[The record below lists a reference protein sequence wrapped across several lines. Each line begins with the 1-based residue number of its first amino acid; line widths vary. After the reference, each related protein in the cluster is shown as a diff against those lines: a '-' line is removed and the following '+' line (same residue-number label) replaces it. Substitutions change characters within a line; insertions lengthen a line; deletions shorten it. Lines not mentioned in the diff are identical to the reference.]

1 VATRVS
7 ASRLIGRAGE
17 LAELTAA
24 FDEAAGGAAS
34 LAFLAGESGV
44 GKSRLLHTFLER
56 AAERGGCALGGE
68 CVELGRD
75 ELPYAPL
82 VAALRGLLRERDP
95 VLDGLSPATRAGL
108 AQLVPEL
115 DPEAVGGSKDDGRRP
130 IEALLSLL
138 EALAEDMPMVLWLDD
153 AHWADHPTRA
163 FLAFLAAGLPDE
175 CQLLTVIA
183 YRSDQLH
190 RRHPMRPLLAEL
202 GRGRRVR
209 RLELEPFDR
218 GEVATQ
224 LADILGVAPD
234 REAVER
240 FFERGEGNPL
250 FTEELLAAG
259 ADGRGRL
266 PSTLRDALLLRIER
280 LPETSRGLL
289 RILATAGRLKH
300 DHFVA
305 VCEIDEDE
313 LATGLRDAVEA
324 QVIAVGRD
332 DRYGFRH
339 ALLREVIYDDLLPGE
354 RAELHLRLARALEA
368 TLGQDDHLAIRATAV
383 AHHFNAAGDQ
393 PQALRTAVQAARA
406 VERGGTP
413 GAAAAL
419 LDRALALWPRVTEP
433 ETPAGVGH
441 ATLIS
446 LAARA
451 HGLDADEPHAIH
463 LFEQA
468 LEEIDETVEPHR
480 VAGLLAEIASARWAL
495 GQAGAARED
504 LERAL
509 ALLPESEPTPERA
522 RILEA
527 KARFLLL
534 QGRFAESR
542 DAADEALRAAEAAG
556 VEDTEALVLNRL
568 GLCLFFLGEEERGDE
583 VMRES
588 LELARRSGSNDQL
601 AAAFVNYADA
611 LHLAG
616 RGEEAAELAAQ
627 GEREITPG
635 DRSALWIACARSEIL
650 FYLGR
655 WDEAEAVLPARNSG
669 QGTATLANLLLRRAS
684 LMLGRGDTAGARK
697 AVEHVRA
704 FLADSVEPQYIA
716 PAGTLIVEL
725 ELRAGNVEAAR
736 EAAEKA
742 IDQIEYCSDDAAR
755 MALISA
761 AATAVEAEAAERARD
776 LGDAAELRA
785 SQLRAELMA
794 ARTEAATEAIG
805 GRPLELAHSLTAAA
819 HLARARGD
827 ADVAARAAAAAS
839 AWEALSRPYQAA
851 LMRQREAEGHAAA
864 ADRGAAGEAAARA
877 LAAAEWIGSEWL
889 AAEVAGL
896 IARARLPRRASE
908 GGGGD
913 GRGASGGGGRGT
925 SGRGGRGA
933 SGGGGR
939 GVSGRGAVGRGDRA
953 AGAGGGGG
961 LAGAGSGAGGGDRA
975 AEEDPF
981 GLTPRERQVLAAL
994 AAGATNREIAA
1005 DLYMAEKTASVHVSR
1020 ILAKLG
1026 VRSRTEAAAVAHR
1039 LALTLTDPEE
1049 Q

>member
-7 ASRLIGRAGE
+7 ASQLIGRAGE
-17 LAELTAA
+17 LAELMAA

-34 LAFLAGESGV
+34 LAFLGGESGV
-44 GKSRLLHTFLER
+44 GKSRLLHTFIER
-56 AAERGGCALGGE
+56 AAERGGCAIGGE

-95 VLDGLSPATRAGL
+95 VLEGLSPATRAGL

-115 DPEAVGGSKDDGRRP
+115 DPGAAVDSEEDRHRP
-130 IEALLSLL
+130 FEALLSLL
-138 EALAEDMPMVLWLDD
+138 EALAEDTPMILWLDD
-153 AHWADHPTRA
+153 AHWADHATRG
-163 FLAFLAAGLPDE
+163 FLAFLAASLPDD
-175 CQLLTVIA
+175 CRLLTVIA

-209 RLELEPFDR
+209 RLELDPFNR

-224 LADILGVAPD
+224 LSDILGARPD
-234 REAVER
+234 PDIVER

-259 ADGRGRL
+259 SDGRGRL

-280 LPETSRGLL
+280 LPVETRGLL
-289 RILATAGRLKH
+289 RILAVAGRLKH

-305 VCEIDEDE
+305 VCGLDEDE
-313 LATGLRDAVEA
+313 LAAGLRAGVEA
-324 QVIAVGRD
+324 QVVQVGRD

-368 TLGQDDHLAIRATAV
+368 TLSDDDHLAIRAAAV

-393 PQALRTAVQAARA
+393 PQALRSAVQAARA

-419 LDRALALWPRVTEP
+419 LDRALALWPRVAEP
-433 ETPAGVGH
+433 EPLAGMEH
-441 ATLIS
+441 ATLVS

-451 HGLDADEPHAIH
+451 HGLDADETHAIK

-468 LEEIDETVEPHR
+468 LGEVDESREPHR
-480 VAGLLAEIASARWAL
+480 VAGLLAELSSARWAL
-495 GQAGAARED
+495 GQANVARED
-504 LERAL
+504 LDRAL

-542 DAADEALRAAEAAG
+542 DAADEALLAAEAAG
-556 VEDTEALVLNRL
+556 VADTEALVLNRL

-601 AAAFVNYADA
+601 AAAFVNYSDA

-616 RGEEAAELAAQ
+616 RGEEAAKLAAQ

-635 DRSALWIACARSEIL
+635 DRSALWVACARSEVL
-650 FYLGR
+650 FFLGR
-655 WDEAEAVLPARNSG
+655 WDEAEAVLPARNRGEGS
-669 QGTATLANLLLRRAS
+669 ATLANLLLRRAS
-684 LMLGRGDTAGARK
+684 LLLGRGDTDGARK
-697 AVEHVRA
+697 TVEHSRG
-704 FLADSVEPQYIA
+704 FIADSVEPQYIA
-716 PAGTLIVEL
+716 PAGALMVEL
-725 ELRAGNVEAAR
+725 ELRGGNVEAAR

-742 IDQIEYCSDDAAR
+742 IDQIEFCSDDAAR

-761 AATAVEAEAAERARD
+761 AATAVEADAADRARD
-776 LGDAAELRA
+776 LGDRAELEA

-794 ARTEAATEAIG
+794 ARTEAAADEIG
-805 GRPLELAHSLTAAA
+805 RRRLECAYSHTAGA

-827 ADVAARAAAAAS
+827 ADAATRAAAAAD
-839 AWEALSRPYQAA
+839 AWDDLSRPYQAA
-851 LMRQREAEGHAAA
+851 QMRLREAEGHAAA
-864 ADRGAAGEAAARA
+864 GDREAAGAAAARA
-877 LAAAEWIGSEWL
+877 LETAEEIGSAWL
-889 AAEVAGL
+889 ASEVAGL
-896 IARARLPRRASE
+896 IARARLPRGSATADGTGSGADGRDGGGRA
-908 GGGGD
+908 GTGGGD
-913 GRGASGGGGRGT
+913 GNGA
-925 SGRGGRGA
+925 
-933 SGGGGR
+933 
-939 GVSGRGAVGRGDRA
+939 RA
-953 AGAGGGGG
+953 A
-961 LAGAGSGAGGGDRA
+961 D
-975 AEEDPF
+975 DNPF
-981 GLTPRERQVLAAL
+981 DLTPRERQVLAAV
-994 AAGATNREIAA
+994 AEGATNREIATS
-1005 DLYMAEKTASVHVSR
+1005 LFMAEKTASVHVSR

-1039 LALTLTDPEE
+1039 LALVDPAG

>member
-1 VATRVS
+1 VANRVS
-7 ASRLIGRAGE
+7 ASQLIGRAGE
-17 LAELTAA
+17 LAELMAA
-24 FDEAAGGAAS
+24 FDEAAAGAAS

-44 GKSRLLHTFLER
+44 GKSRLLHTFIER

-95 VLDGLSPATRAGL
+95 VLEGLSPATRAGL
-108 AQLVPEL
+108 AQLVPEI
-115 DPEAVGGSKDDGRRP
+115 DPDAPSAPDEDRHRP
-130 IEALLSLL
+130 FEALLSLL
-138 EALAEDMPMVLWLDD
+138 EALAEDTPMILWLDD
-153 AHWADHPTRA
+153 AHWADQATRG
-163 FLAFLAAGLPDE
+163 FLAFLAASLPDD
-175 CQLLTVIA
+175 CRLLTVIA

-209 RLELEPFDR
+209 RLELDPFNR

-224 LADILGVAPD
+224 LSDILGARPD
-234 REAVER
+234 ADIVER

-259 ADGRGRL
+259 SDGRGRL
-266 PSTLRDALLLRIER
+266 PSTLRDALLLRVER
-280 LPETSRGLL
+280 LPEVTRGLL
-289 RILATAGRLKH
+289 RILAVAGRLKH

-305 VCEIDEDE
+305 VCEAGEDE
-313 LATGLRDAVEA
+313 LATGLREAVEA
-324 QVIAVGRD
+324 QVVQVGRD

-368 TLGQDDHLAIRATAV
+368 TLPEDDHLAIRAAAV

-393 PQALRTAVQAARA
+393 PQALRSAVQAARA

-419 LDRALALWPRVTEP
+419 LDRALALWPRVAEP
-433 ETPAGVGH
+433 EPLAGMEH
-441 ATLIS
+441 ATLLS

-451 HGLDADEPHAIH
+451 HGLDADEPHAIK
-463 LFEQA
+463 LYEQA
-468 LEEIDETVEPHR
+468 LGEVAEADEPHR

-495 GQAGAARED
+495 GQANAARED
-504 LERAL
+504 LDRAL
-509 ALLPESEPTPERA
+509 ALLPASEPTPERA

-616 RGEEAAELAAQ
+616 RGEEAAKLAAQ

-650 FYLGR
+650 FFLGR
-655 WDEAEAVLPARNSG
+655 WDEAEAVLPARNRGEGS
-669 QGTATLANLLLRRAS
+669 ATLANLLLRRAS
-684 LMLGRGDTAGARK
+684 LMLGRGDADGARR
-697 AVEHVRA
+697 AVEHSRG
-704 FLADSVEPQYIA
+704 FIADSVEPQYIA
-716 PAGTLIVEL
+716 PAGALMVEL

-742 IDQIEYCSDDAAR
+742 IDQIEFCSDDAAR

-761 AATAVEAEAAERARD
+761 AATAVEADAADRARD
-776 LGDAAELRA
+776 LGDRAELSA

-794 ARTEAATEAIG
+794 ARTEAAAEEIG
-805 GRPLELAHSLTAAA
+805 RRRLECAYSLTAGA

-827 ADVAARAAAAAS
+827 RDAAGRAGAAAG
-839 AWEALSRPYQAA
+839 AWDELSRPYQAA
-851 LMRQREAEGHAAA
+851 QMRLREAEGHAAA
-864 ADRGAAGEAAARA
+864 GEREAAGAAAATA
-877 LAAAEWIGSEWL
+877 LAGAEEIGSEWL

-896 IARARLPRRASE
+896 IARARLPQGSAIAN
-908 GGGGD
+908 GD
-913 GRGASGGGGRGT
+913 ARQDGA
-925 SGRGGRGA
+925 
-933 SGGGGR
+933 
-939 GVSGRGAVGRGDRA
+939 DP
-953 AGAGGGGG
+953 AGNAN
-961 LAGAGSGAGGGDRA
+961 
-975 AEEDPF
+975 PF
-981 GLTPRERQVLAAL
+981 DLTPRERQVLAAL
-994 AAGATNREIAA
+994 AEGATNREIAA
-1005 DLYMAEKTASVHVSR
+1005 SLFMAEKTASVHVSR

-1039 LALTLTDPEE
+1039 LALVDPRA
-1049 Q
+1049 

>member
-44 GKSRLLHTFLER
+44 GKSRLLHTFLDR

-115 DPEAVGGSKDDGRRP
+115 DPDAAPDPDDERHRP
-130 IEALLSLL
+130 FEALLSLL
-138 EALAEDMPMVLWLDD
+138 EALAEDTPMVLWLDD
-153 AHWADHPTRA
+153 AHWADHATRG
-163 FLAFLAAGLPDE
+163 FLAFLAASLPDD
-175 CQLLTVIA
+175 CRLLTVIA

-209 RLELEPFDR
+209 RLELEPFNR

-224 LADILGVAPD
+224 LSDILGSRPD
-234 REAVER
+234 TEVVER

-259 ADGRGRL
+259 SDGRGRL

-280 LPETSRGLL
+280 LPEASRGLL
-289 RILATAGRLKH
+289 RILAVAGRLKH

-305 VCEIDEDE
+305 VCSLGEDE
-313 LATGLRDAVEA
+313 LAAGLRAAVEA
-324 QVIAVGRD
+324 QVVRVGRD

-368 TLGQDDHLAIRATAV
+368 TLPEDDHLAIRAAAV

-393 PQALRTAVQAARA
+393 PEALRSAVQAARA

-419 LDRALALWPRVTEP
+419 LDRALALWPRVAEP
-433 ETPAGVGH
+433 EPLAGMGH
-441 ATLIS
+441 ATLVS

-451 HGLDADEPHAIH
+451 HGLDADEPHAIK
-463 LFEQA
+463 LYEQA
-468 LEEIDETVEPHR
+468 LGEVDETSEPHR
-480 VAGLLAEIASARWAL
+480 TAGLLAELASARWAL
-495 GQAGAARED
+495 GQAESARED

-509 ALLPESEPTPERA
+509 ALLPESDPTPERA

-601 AAAFVNYADA
+601 ATAFVNYADA

-616 RGEEAAELAAQ
+616 RGEEAAALAAE
-627 GEREITPG
+627 GEREITRG
-635 DRSALWIACARSEIL
+635 DRSALWVACARSEVL
-650 FYLGR
+650 FFLGR
-655 WDEAEAVLPARNSG
+655 WDEAEAVLPARNRG
-669 QGTATLANLLLRRAS
+669 QGTATLANMLLRRSS
-684 LMLGRGDTAGARK
+684 LMLGRGDAVGARK
-697 AVEHVRA
+697 ELEHART
-704 FLADSVEPQYIA
+704 FLADSVEPQMIA
-716 PAGTLIVEL
+716 PLGSLTVEL

-736 EAAEKA
+736 EAAAKA
-742 IDQIEYCSDDAAR
+742 IDQIEFCSDDAAR

-761 AATAVEAEAAERARD
+761 ASTAVEADAADRARD
-776 LGDAAELRA
+776 LGDVAGLEAAR
-785 SQLRAELMA
+785 LRAELMA
-794 ARTEAATEAIG
+794 ARTDAAAEAIG
-805 GRPLELAHSLTAAA
+805 ERPLERAYGLTAGA

-827 ADVAARAAAAAS
+827 EDAGARAAAAAD
-839 AWEALSRPYQAA
+839 AWDALSRPYQAA
-851 LMRQREAEGHAAA
+851 QMRLREAEGWA
-864 ADRGAAGEAAARA
+864 AAGEREAAGTAAARA
-877 LAAAEWIGSEWL
+877 LGTAEELGSEWL
-889 AAEVAGL
+889 ASEVAGL
-896 IARARLPRRASE
+896 IARARLPRGEATGAGTSAAGPARGSGE
-908 GGGGD
+908 GD
-913 GRGASGGGGRGT
+913 GRAD
-925 SGRGGRGA
+925 A
-933 SGGGGR
+933 K
-939 GVSGRGAVGRGDRA
+939 
-953 AGAGGGGG
+953 
-961 LAGAGSGAGGGDRA
+961 A
-975 AEEDPF
+975 AENPF
-981 GLTPRERQVLAAL
+981 DLTPRERQVLSAL
-994 AAGATNREIAA
+994 AEGATNREIAA
-1005 DLYMAEKTASVHVSR
+1005 SLFMAEKTASVHVSR

-1039 LALTLTDPEE
+1039 LGLVETR
-1049 Q
+1049 

>member
-1 VATRVS
+1 MATRVS

-17 LAELTAA
+17 LAELMAA

-44 GKSRLLHTFLER
+44 GKSRLLHTFLEQ
-56 AAERGGCALGGE
+56 AVERGGCSIGGE
-68 CVELGRD
+68 CVDLGRD

-95 VLDGLSPATRAGL
+95 VLDGLSAGTLAGL

-115 DPEAVGGSKDDGRRP
+115 DPAAAREADEDHRRP
-130 IEALLSLL
+130 FEALLSLL
-138 EALAEDMPMVLWLDD
+138 EALAEDTPVILWLDD
-153 AHWADHPTRA
+153 AHWADNATRH
-163 FLAFLAAGLPDE
+163 FLYFLAASLPDE
-175 CQLLTVIA
+175 CRLLTVIA

-209 RLELEPFDR
+209 RLELDPFDR

-224 LADILGVAPD
+224 LSDILGARPDPDIVA
-234 REAVER
+234 R

-280 LPETSRGLL
+280 LPEASRGLL
-289 RILATAGRLKH
+289 RILAVAGRLKH
-300 DHFVA
+300 DRFVA
-305 VCEIDEDE
+305 VCEADEDE
-313 LATGLRDAVEA
+313 LAAGLREAVEQ
-324 QVIAVGRD
+324 QVIEVGRD
-332 DRYGFRH
+332 ERYGFRH

-354 RAELHLRLARALEA
+354 RAELHLRLARVLEA
-368 TLGQDDHLAIRATAV
+368 TLGEDDNLAIRAAAV

-393 PQALRTAVQAARA
+393 PEALRTAVQAARA

-419 LDRALALWPRVTEP
+419 LDRALALWPRVAEA
-433 ETPAGVGH
+433 ETAAGADH
-441 ATLIS
+441 TTLVS

-451 HGLDADEPHAIH
+451 HALDTDEPHAIK

-468 LEEIDETVEPHR
+468 LGEIEEAEEPHR

-495 GQAGAARED
+495 GQAEAARED

-542 DAADEALRAAEAAG
+542 DAAEEALRAAEAAG

-568 GLCLFFLGEEERGDE
+568 GLCLFFLGEEARGDQA
-583 VMRES
+583 MRES
-588 LELARRSGSNDQL
+588 LDLARRSGSNDQL

-635 DRSALWIACARSEIL
+635 DRSALWIACARSEVL
-650 FYLGR
+650 FFLGR
-655 WDEAEAVLPARNSG
+655 WDEAEAVLPTRNRG
-669 QGTATLANLLLRRAS
+669 QGTATLANVLLRRSS
-684 LMLGRGDTAGARK
+684 LMLGRGDSAGARK
-697 AVEHVRA
+697 DIEHART
-704 FLADSVEPQYIA
+704 FLADSVEPQFIA
-716 PAGTLIVEL
+716 PAGALTVEL
-725 ELRAGNVEAAR
+725 ELREGNVEAAR

-776 LGDAAELRA
+776 LGDAAGLEA

-794 ARTEAATEAIG
+794 ARTQAAADAIG
-805 GRPLELAHSLTAAA
+805 GRALECAYALTAEAQ
-819 HLARARGD
+819 LARARGD
-827 ADVAARAAAAAS
+827 GD
-839 AWEALSRPYQAA
+839 
-851 LMRQREAEGHAAA
+851 
-864 ADRGAAGEAAARA
+864 AAARA
-877 LAAAEWIGSEWL
+877 
-889 AAEVAGL
+889 
-896 IARARLPRRASE
+896 
-908 GGGGD
+908 
-913 GRGASGGGGRGT
+913 
-925 SGRGGRGA
+925 
-933 SGGGGR
+933 
-939 GVSGRGAVGRGDRA
+939 
-953 AGAGGGGG
+953 
-961 LAGAGSGAGGGDRA
+961 
-975 AEEDPF
+975 
-981 GLTPRERQVLAAL
+981 
-994 AAGATNREIAA
+994 
-1005 DLYMAEKTASVHVSR
+1005 
-1020 ILAKLG
+1020 
-1026 VRSRTEAAAVAHR
+1026 
-1039 LALTLTDPEE
+1039 
-1049 Q
+1049 

>member
-1 VATRVS
+1 MATRVS

-17 LAELTAA
+17 LAELMAA
-24 FDEAAGGAAS
+24 FDEAAAGAAS
-34 LAFLAGESGV
+34 LAFLGGESGV
-44 GKSRLLHTFLER
+44 GKSRLLHTFIER
-56 AAERGGCALGGE
+56 ARERGGCAIGGE
-68 CVELGRD
+68 CVELVRD

-95 VLDGLSPATRAGL
+95 VLDGLSPAIRAGL

-115 DPEAVGGSKDDGRRP
+115 DPDGARDAREDQSRP
-130 IEALLSLL
+130 FEALLALL
-138 EALAEDMPMVLWLDD
+138 EALAEDTPMILWLDD
-153 AHWADHPTRA
+153 AHWADNATRH
-163 FLAFLAAGLPDE
+163 FLNFLAASLPDD
-175 CQLLTVIA
+175 CRLLTVIA

-209 RLELEPFDR
+209 RLELTPFNR

-224 LADILGVAPD
+224 LSDILGARPD
-234 REAVER
+234 TDIVER

-259 ADGRGRL
+259 SDGRGRL

-289 RILATAGRLKH
+289 RILAVAGRLKH

-305 VCEIDEDE
+305 VCETTEDE
-313 LATGLRDAVEA
+313 LAAGLREAVES
-324 QVIAVGRD
+324 QVVQVGRD

-354 RAELHLRLARALEA
+354 RAELHLRLARVLEA
-368 TLGQDDHLAIRATAV
+368 TLSEDDHLAIRAAAV

-393 PQALRTAVQAARA
+393 PEALRTAVQAARA

-419 LDRALALWPRVTEP
+419 LDRALALWPRVAEP
-433 ETPAGVGH
+433 ETAAGMDH
-441 ATLIS
+441 TTLVS
-446 LAARA
+446 LTARA
-451 HGLDADEPHAIH
+451 HGLDADESHAIK

-468 LEEIDETVEPHR
+468 LGEVEEASEPHR
-480 VAGLLAEIASARWAL
+480 VAGLLADLASARWAL
-495 GQAGAARED
+495 GQANPARED

-568 GLCLFFLGEEERGDE
+568 GLCLFFLGEEERGDQ

-588 LELARRSGSNDQL
+588 LDLARRSGSNDQL

-627 GEREITPG
+627 GEREIAPG
-635 DRSALWIACARSEIL
+635 DRSALWVACARSEIL
-650 FYLGR
+650 FFLGR
-655 WDEAEAVLPARNSG
+655 WDEAEAVLPARNRGEGS
-669 QGTATLANLLLRRAS
+669 ATLANLLLRRAS
-684 LMLGRGDTAGARK
+684 LLLGRGDTDGARK
-697 AVEHVRA
+697 TVEHSRA
-704 FLADSVEPQYIA
+704 FIADSVEPQYIA
-716 PAGTLIVEL
+716 PAGALMVEL
-725 ELRAGNVEAAR
+725 ELRGGNVEAAR

-742 IDQIEYCSDDAAR
+742 IDQIEFCSEDASR

-761 AATAVEAEAAERARD
+761 AATAVEADAADRARD
-776 LGDAAELRA
+776 LGDTAELEA

-794 ARTEAATEAIG
+794 ARTEAAADEIG
-805 GRPLELAHSLTAAA
+805 RRRLECAYGLTAAA

-827 ADVAARAAAAAS
+827 ADAAARAAAAAD
-839 AWEALSRPYQAA
+839 AWDDLSRPYQAA
-851 LMRQREAEGHAAA
+851 QMRLREAEGHAAA
-864 ADRGAAGEAAARA
+864 GDREAAGAAAARG
-877 LAAAEWIGSEWL
+877 LASAEELGSEWL
-889 AAEVAGL
+889 AAEIAGL
-896 IARARLPRRASE
+896 VARARLPR
-908 GGGGD
+908 GGGATDGGGNGRAALD
-913 GRGASGGGGRGT
+913 GRSAD
-925 SGRGGRGA
+925 RGA
-933 SGGGGR
+933 D
-939 GVSGRGAVGRGDRA
+939 AKAD
-953 AGAGGGGG
+953 
-961 LAGAGSGAGGGDRA
+961 DN
-975 AEEDPF
+975 PF
-981 GLTPRERQVLAAL
+981 DLTPRERQVLAAL
-994 AAGATNREIAA
+994 AEGATNREIAA
-1005 DLYMAEKTASVHVSR
+1005 SLFMAEKTASVHVSR

-1039 LALTLTDPEE
+1039 LSLV
-1049 Q
+1049 

>member
-7 ASRLIGRAGE
+7 ASRLIGRADE
-17 LAELTAA
+17 LAELMAA

-44 GKSRLLHTFLER
+44 GKSRLLHTFLDR
-56 AAERGGCALGGE
+56 AHERGGCAIGGE

-95 VLDGLSPATRAGL
+95 VLDGLSPATREGL

-115 DPEAVGGSKDDGRRP
+115 DPDVVVDHDDDRHRP
-130 IEALLSLL
+130 FEALLNLL
-138 EALAEDMPMVLWLDD
+138 EALAEETPMVLWLDD
-153 AHWADHPTRA
+153 AHWADHATRA
-163 FLAFLAAGLPDE
+163 FLAFLAASLPDE
-175 CQLLTVIA
+175 CRLMTVIA

-209 RLELEPFDR
+209 RLELDPFDR

-224 LADILGVAPD
+224 LSDIIGAAPD
-234 REAVER
+234 SAVVDT

-259 ADGRGRL
+259 GDGRGRL

-280 LPETSRGLL
+280 LPETARGQL
-289 RILATAGRLKH
+289 RVLAVAGRLKH

-305 VCEIDEDE
+305 VCRFDEDV
-313 LATGLRDAVEA
+313 LAAGLREAVEA
-324 QVIAVGRD
+324 QVITVGRD

-354 RAELHLRLARALEA
+354 RAELHLKLARTLEA
-368 TLGQDDHLAIRATAV
+368 TLGEDDHLAIRAAAV
-383 AHHFNAAGDQ
+383 AHHFNASGDQ
-393 PQALRTAVQAARA
+393 PQALRTAVAAARS
-406 VERGGTP
+406 VERGGAP

-419 LDRALALWPRVTEP
+419 FDRGLALWPRVAEP
-433 ETPAGVGH
+433 ETLAGVEH
-441 ATLIS
+441 TTLLT

-451 HGLDADEPHAIH
+451 HGLDNDEPHAIT

-468 LEEIDETVEPHR
+468 LGEIDETAEPHR
-480 VAGLLAEIASARWAL
+480 IAGLLAEIASARWAM
-495 GQAGAARED
+495 GKAESARED

-522 RILEA
+522 QILEQ

-568 GLCLFFLGEEERGDE
+568 GLCLFLLGEEERGDP

-611 LHLAG
+611 LHMAG
-616 RGEEAAELAAQ
+616 RGEEAAALAAQ
-627 GEREITPG
+627 GEREVTSG
-635 DRSALWIACARSEIL
+635 DRSAVWIACAHSEIL

-655 WDEAEAVLPARNSG
+655 WDEAEAVLPARNGG

-684 LMLGRGDTAGARK
+684 LMLGRGDTDGARK
-697 AVEHVRA
+697 AVEHART

-716 PAGTLIVEL
+716 PAGALTVEL
-725 ELRAGNVEAAR
+725 ELRSGNIEAAR
-736 EAAEKA
+736 AVAEKA
-742 IDQIEYCSDDAAR
+742 IDQIEFCSDDAAR

-761 AATAVEAEAAERARD
+761 AATSVEAEAAERARD
-776 LGDAAELRA
+776 LGDTTELEA
-785 SQLRAELMA
+785 SIRRAELMA
-794 ARTEAATEAIG
+794 ARTEAAAEAT
-805 GRPLELAHSLTAAA
+805 GRLLECAYQRSAEA
-819 HLARARGD
+819 HLARARRDDD
-827 ADVAARAAAAAS
+827 APARATAAAEG
-839 AWEALSRPYQAA
+839 WDALPRPYQAA
-851 LMRQREAEGHAAA
+851 LARLQQAEAHAAKGEREPA
-864 ADRGAAGEAAARA
+864 GAAAVLA
-877 LAAAEWIGSEWL
+877 LSAAEEIGSEWL
-889 AAEVAGL
+889 AAAVAGL
-896 IARARLPRRASE
+896 IARARLPT
-908 GGGGD
+908 
-913 GRGASGGGGRGT
+913 GAAATNGA
-925 SGRGGRGA
+925 GRGGDQPGGNA
-933 SGGGGR
+933 SK
-939 GVSGRGAVGRGDRA
+939 AD
-953 AGAGGGGG
+953 
-961 LAGAGSGAGGGDRA
+961 D
-975 AEEDPF
+975 DPF

-994 AAGATNREIAA
+994 AEGATNREIAA
-1005 DLYMAEKTASVHVSR
+1005 DLFMAEKTASVHVSR

-1026 VRSRTEAAAVAHR
+1026 VRSRTEAAAVAYR
-1039 LALTLTDPEE
+1039 LALTDPGAGPA
-1049 Q
+1049 

>member
-17 LAELTAA
+17 LAELMAA

-44 GKSRLLHTFLER
+44 GKSRLLHTFVDR
-56 AAERGGCALGGE
+56 AGERGGCALGGE

-95 VLDGLSPATRAGL
+95 VLEGLSPSTRAGL
-108 AQLVPEL
+108 AQLVPEI
-115 DPEAVGGSKDDGRRP
+115 DPGAPADPDEDRHRP
-130 IEALLSLL
+130 FEALLSLL
-138 EALAEDMPMVLWLDD
+138 EALAEDTPMVLWLDD
-153 AHWADHPTRA
+153 AHWADHATRA
-163 FLAFLAAGLPDE
+163 FLAFLAASLPDE
-175 CQLLTVIA
+175 CRLLTVIA

-209 RLELEPFDR
+209 RLELDPFNR

-224 LADILGVAPD
+224 LSDILGARPD
-234 REAVER
+234 TDIVER

-259 ADGRGRL
+259 SDGRGRL
-266 PSTLRDALLLRIER
+266 PSTLRDALLLRVER
-280 LPETSRGLL
+280 LSETARDILRLL
-289 RILATAGRLKH
+289 SLALRLEHPILA
-300 DHFVA
+300 A
-305 VCEIDEDE
+305 VSELGEDE
-313 LATGLRDAVEA
+313 LALGLREAVEA
-324 QVIAVGRD
+324 QLIVVGRD
-332 DRYGFRH
+332 ERYGFRH
-339 ALLREVIYDDLLPGE
+339 ALIREVIYDDLLPGE
-354 RAELHLRLARALEA
+354 RAELHLRLARNLES
-368 TLGQDDHLAIRATAV
+368 TLGEEDHLAIRAAAV
-383 AHHFNAAGDQ
+383 AHHFYEAGDQ
-393 PQALRTAVQAARA
+393 PQALRSAVQAARA

-419 LDRALALWPRVTEP
+419 LDRALALWPRVAEP
-433 ETPAGVGH
+433 EPLAGMEH
-441 ATLIS
+441 ATLVS
-446 LAARA
+446 VAARA
-451 HGLDADEPHAIH
+451 HGLDADESHAIQ
-463 LFEQA
+463 LYEQA
-468 LEEIDETVEPHR
+468 LGEVDEGSEPHR
-480 VAGLLAEIASARWAL
+480 VAGLLAELASARWAL
-495 GQAGAARED
+495 GQANAARED
-504 LERAL
+504 LDRAL
-509 ALLPESEPTPERA
+509 TLLPESEPTPERA

-542 DAADEALRAAEAAG
+542 DAAEEALRAAEAAG

-616 RGEEAAELAAQ
+616 RGEEAADLAAQ

-635 DRSALWIACARSEIL
+635 DRSALWIACARSEVL
-650 FYLGR
+650 FFLGR
-655 WDEAEAVLPARNSG
+655 WDEAEAVLPARNRGEGS
-669 QGTATLANLLLRRAS
+669 ATLANLLLRRAS
-684 LMLGRGDTAGARK
+684 LMLGRGDREGARK
-697 AVEHVRA
+697 AVEHSRT

-716 PAGTLIVEL
+716 PAGALMVEL
-725 ELRAGNVEAAR
+725 ELRGGNVEAAR
-736 EAAEKA
+736 EAAAKA

-761 AATAVEAEAAERARD
+761 AATAVEADAADRARD
-776 LGDAAELRA
+776 LGDQTELAA

-794 ARTEAATEAIG
+794 ARTEAAADEIG
-805 GRPLELAHSLTAAA
+805 RRRLECAYSLTAGA

-827 ADVAARAAAAAS
+827 RDAAERAEAAAT
-839 AWEALSRPYQAA
+839 AWDDLSRPYQAA
-851 LMRQREAEGHAAA
+851 QMRLREAEGHAAA
-864 ADRGAAGEAAARA
+864 GEREAAGAAAARA
-877 LAAAEWIGSEWL
+877 LAGAEDLGSEWL

-896 IARARLPRRASE
+896 IARARLPRRPAAGAAGQD
-908 GGGGD
+908 GGGATGD
-913 GRGASGGGGRGT
+913 GSGSGSASDRENGGRGDDA
-925 SGRGGRGA
+925 GGRT
-933 SGGGGR
+933 
-939 GVSGRGAVGRGDRA
+939 D
-953 AGAGGGGG
+953 
-961 LAGAGSGAGGGDRA
+961 DN
-975 AEEDPF
+975 PF
-981 GLTPRERQVLAAL
+981 DLTPRERQVLAAL
-994 AAGATNREIAA
+994 AEGHTNREIAA
-1005 DLYMAEKTASVHVSR
+1005 SLFMAEKTASVHVSR

-1039 LALTLTDPEE
+1039 LALVDPSP
-1049 Q
+1049 